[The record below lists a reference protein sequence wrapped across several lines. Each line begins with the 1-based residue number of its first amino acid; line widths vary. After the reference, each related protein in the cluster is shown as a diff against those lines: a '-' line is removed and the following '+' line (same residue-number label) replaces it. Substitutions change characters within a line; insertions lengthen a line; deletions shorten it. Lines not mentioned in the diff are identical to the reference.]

1 MLPRVTFLSGFSSSL
16 MSPLQPNP
24 SPPAAFKAP
33 NTPTASPPAL
43 AFLSSGGAIRLET
56 TTKRP
61 IMVSPFVLRYLLLLL
76 VSDVR
81 YPLPDA
87 GHICQTPFGFSVTR
101 PNLHGDPS
109 GLIHYTKPGLIG
121 QVIPKKN
128 GRPAPER
135 RRCHKRGDRSPFID
149 PFRFKLHDA
158 FTRLQ
163 RQLRMRL
170 RDPGGERKH
179 GLFMLRCLAIVQG
192 KGHPFGFQLRARQF
206 SQCSSELRLQ
216 LFD

>member
-1 MLPRVTFLSGFSSSL
+1 MKSINTALVISILLFSTSG
-16 MSPLQPNP
+16 M
-24 SPPAAFKAP
+24 AMDK
-33 NTPTASPPAL
+33 TA
-43 AFLSSGGAIRLET
+43 
-56 TTKRP
+56 
-61 IMVSPFVLRYLLLLL
+61 
-76 VSDVR
+76 
-81 YPLPDA
+81 
-87 GHICQTPFGFSVTR
+87 
-101 PNLHGDPS
+101 
-109 GLIHYTKPGLIG
+109 
-121 QVIPKKN
+121 PKKN